1 MSDRPSLRLFDFG
14 RMSLIATSLVGSLA
28 FGGGSFVASAQDA
41 TPGASPAGNC
51 VPGEPSMDMGT
62 PADMATPA
70 AGEEP
75 AGTPADDATIAAANA
90 FVDNAKACAGDA
102 AGLATLVTPN
112 LVKEL
117 GGYDSIDAATK
128 DGFFEDAPFGN
139 ATTGDV
145 TSYDDGSVGIVVNYQ
160 QTEYQYVSEEWLLVQ
175 EMDAWKLNGIHG
187 GLPINMDGDS
197 AAVGMNLVEN
207 ADGTYAI
214 TPNATSVVATDI
226 LILQGVSAATN
237 KEPHMLVILQVP
249 EGKVAADVV
258 SGSVAEEDTTF
269 IGAIDGIMPGD
280 STDMYLVN
288 LPAGKYVVACFVGG
302 PDGKPH
308 AFNGMIVDF
317 EVTAPAT

>member
-70 AGEEP
+70 AAEAP
-75 AGTPADDATIAAANA
+75 SGTPADDATIAAANA

-102 AGLATLVTPN
+102 AGLATLVTSN
-112 LVKEL
+112 LVKTL

-145 TSYDDGSVGIVVNYQ
+145 TSYDDGTVGIVVNYQ
-160 QTEYQYVSEEWLLVQ
+160 QTEYQSVSEEWVLIQ
-175 EMDAWKLNGIHG
+175 EMDAWKLNSIHS
-187 GLPINMDGDS
+187 GLPVDFDGDS
-197 AAVGMNLVEN
+197 TAVGINLVEN

-214 TPNATSVVATDI
+214 TPNSTDAEATDV

-237 KEPHMLVILQVP
+237 KEPHMLVVLKLP
-249 EGKVAADVV
+249 EGADPA
-258 SGSVAEEDTTF
+258 GLMDGTIREEDIEN
-269 IGAIDGIMPGD
+269 IGFIDGIQPGD
-280 STDMYLVN
+280 NVDMYLMN
-288 LPAGKYVVACFVGG
+288 LPAGVYTLACFVTG

-308 AFNGMIVDF
+308 AANGMITQF
-317 EVTAPAT
+317 EVKVPA